1 VIKTNQEILMTTEFS
16 QLNLAPELVQ
26 SIADLEYVNPTAIQT
41 RVIPLMLARS
51 DVIAQS
57 ETGSGKTAAF
67 ALPILQN
74 LERGLQPRKA
84 QALILTP
91 TRELAIQVAESI
103 AQYGRYMQ
111 VEVMAVYGG
120 QQYASSKA
128 RIKRGLDIIVGTPG
142 RLQDLMRQNIL
153 ELEGIRALVLDEA
166 DEMLSMGFIEDIENI
181 LSQTPSDRQTALFSA
196 TISKSIRSLAD
207 KYMRDPQA
215 VMIERRQMTVATTEQ
230 RYCLV
235 NEEDK
240 LAALTRL
247 IEVEEMG
254 ATLIFTRTRAGSG
267 RLANELVQRGIPA
280 EALNGDLAQEARLR
294 VLNRF
299 RGGQL
304 KVLVATDVAARGLD
318 IEDITHVINYDLPN
332 DPEAY
337 VHRIGRTGR
346 AGKDGIAITLLT
358 PAERYRLNRIEGFT
372 RQKMTQAE
380 LPSETQVYAHRE
392 QKLVYKLTTWLQR
405 DRSKREMEIVNELVA
420 AGHDPLK
427 VAAAALKMARSEE
440 NQRPVEKIGEVNLS
454 QRGRAN
460 NRREKSSA
468 PAGKGKNA
476 RKPIQTRTG
485 RSTITSVE
493 EGMVRLSLERGR
505 MHGVRPGEVVG
516 TIASC
521 ANIPGSAIGKIFIE
535 EQHTLMDVREE
546 YLSRVLGHTGA
557 YSFRDQQNVA
567 IRRA

>member
-1 VIKTNQEILMTTEFS
+1 MTTEFS
-16 QLNLAPELVQ
+16 QLSLAPELVQ

-91 TRELAIQVAESI
+91 TRELAIQVAEAI

-181 LSQTPSDRQTALFSA
+181 LSQTPPDRQTALFSA

-215 VMIERRQMTVATTEQ
+215 VMIERKQMTVATTEQ

-267 RLANELVQRGIPA
+267 RLANELVQRSIPA

-420 AGHDPLK
+420 AGHDPFK

-454 QRGRAN
+454 QNGRAN
-460 NRREKSSA
+460 NRRVRSSA

-476 RKPIQTRTG
+476 RKPIQARTG

-505 MHGVRPGEVVG
+505 MHGVRPSEVVG